1 MTNVDK
7 LKEEELVHLQEEV
20 KLEDLILLG
29 DDKKIPI
36 IVEFPKNDGTKINTK
51 AFVKQLTL
59 KELNHVQINQ
69 SNIWESNIDI
79 LSKALFK
86 STGDNFTREELLNFP
101 IGVVNAIASKIM
113 ELSGVEIDQQNTVNQ
128 LKDF

>member
-7 LKEEELVHLQEEV
+7 LKEEEIVQLQEET
-20 KLEDLILLG
+20 KLEDLIILG

-36 IVEFPKNDGTKINTK
+36 MVEFPKQDGTKVPVK

-59 KELNHVQINQ
+59 KELNQVQINQ
-69 SNIWESNIDI
+69 SNLWEGNIAI
-79 LSKALFK
+79 LTKALFK
-86 STGDNFTREELLNFP
+86 SNGDNFTNEELLSFP

-113 ELSGVEIDQQNTVNQ
+113 ELSGVDVSQQNQ